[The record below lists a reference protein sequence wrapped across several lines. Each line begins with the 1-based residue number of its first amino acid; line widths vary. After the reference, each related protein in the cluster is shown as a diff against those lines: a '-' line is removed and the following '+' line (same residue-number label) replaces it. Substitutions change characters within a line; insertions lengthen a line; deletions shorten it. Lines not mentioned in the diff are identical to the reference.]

1 MKSTAE
7 STASTAR
14 KLGLNSET
22 WTYRFTFEG
31 RRYTLVK
38 RKPGREGAWYLDT
51 IIRGTRIA
59 RSLETN
65 DAGIAKDRAISS
77 YITPARTGRWEEI
90 AGNKARQD
98 FATIGALLTCYREV
112 ATGLISKD
120 TIHHNVGSFHAVVR
134 RANLGKED
142 AADEEVDA
150 LSTSIL
156 TGRLVAD
163 FEEWMTQ
170 LAIKQ
175 GRNLESN
182 KRTVKGYLRQ
192 MRSVFNKD
200 LIQRYP
206 EKGIKL
212 PDLNEFMTRRTAKP
226 ARVVKVPP
234 PDGLLDRTCTAAIA
248 LKQQDHEAYIAW
260 LLGFYSLRRGEI
272 DKMQFSWL
280 IQVDGQSCVRVP
292 LISKSKAFRD
302 VPIDPLVVREL
313 TEWRTARKVESDDA
327 FVLPGPPFQRAN
339 ARRRIRC
346 DGLFKRVNEFMRGL
360 GWNGRQTLHAL
371 RAEYLRRIRR
381 RFGLDAAQAIGGHSD
396 SRTTEDSYTGTPQA
410 EAGMFIAFPTA
421 ASPSPAPLHP
431 AQTHPASSAPP
442 PVEASP
448 ATP

>member
-7 STASTAR
+7 STTPQAR
-14 KLGLNSET
+14 KLGLNTDT

-51 IIRGTRIA
+51 IIRGHRIA

-65 DAGIAKDRAISS
+65 DAAVAKERAINN
-77 YITPARTGRWEEI
+77 YISLARADRWEEI
-90 AGNKARQD
+90 SSNKARQD
-98 FATIGALLTCYREV
+98 FATIGALLACYREV
-112 ATGLISKD
+112 ANGLISKD
-120 TIHHNVGSFHAVVR
+120 TIHHNIGSFHAVVR
-134 RANLGKED
+134 RAALGKEK
-142 AADEEVDA
+142 ATDEEVDA
-150 LSTSIL
+150 LSTAIL

-163 FEEWMTQ
+163 FEEWMTK
-170 LAIKQ
+170 LAIQ
-175 GRNLESN
+175 QNRNLESN

-212 PDLNEFMTRRTAKP
+212 PDLTEFMERRTAKP

-234 PDGLLDRTCTAAIA
+234 PDGLLDRTCEAA
-248 LKQQDHEAYIAW
+248 LKLKETDHAAYIAW

-272 DKMQFSWL
+272 DKMQYSWL
-280 IQVDGQSCVRVP
+280 VQVDGQWCVRVP
-292 LISKSKAFRD
+292 LTSKSKAFRD
-302 VPIDPLVVREL
+302 VPIDPMVVKEL
-313 TEWRTARKVESDDA
+313 KEWRDSRPQQSDEDFLFPA
-327 FVLPGPPFQRAN
+327 PPVLRTN

-360 GWNGRQTLHAL
+360 GWTGRQTLHAL

-410 EAGMFIAFPTA
+410 EAGMFIPFPT
-421 ASPSPAPLHP
+421 PH
-431 AQTHPASSAPP
+431 
-442 PVEASP
+442 
-448 ATP
+448 